1 MTKNF
6 ARRALYLK
14 NNTLNTLHHM
24 IFVYCANVQKD
35 NISSWFFFFFFSFF
49 QNFNFLGCKG
59 AKNSPKWQKIMSA
72 ALHIS
77 GIIRSW
83 FWFLVHMC
91 KMITSPGTF
100 FIFSFYFPGCWGDK
114 MQKLAQMTKHFVPL
128 TPYLR
133 TWLRFL
139 VHMCKM
145 MIFPE
150 LFFHFFKILIF
161 GVFIGVRGQKMTQI
175 YQFKS
180 VALYVYMS
188 IDHIIKICGTQV

>member
-1 MTKNF
+1 MCK
-6 ARRALYLK
+6 RI
-14 NNTLNTLHHM
+14 
-24 IFVYCANVQKD
+24 IFPVD
-35 NISSWFFFFFFSFF
+35 FFFSFF

-59 AKNSPKWQKIMSA
+59 AKNGPKWQKIMSA

-114 MQKLAQMTKHFVPL
+114 NAKTSTNDKTFCLSHSVS
-128 TPYLR
+128 PYLI
-133 TWLRFL
+133 WLRFL

-161 GVFIGVRGQKMTQI
+161 GVFSGVRGQKMTQI

-188 IDHIIKICGTQV
+188 RDHIIKICGTQV